1 MQDKGQVNLSLA
13 ALLVAIL
20 KGVHYAFVYSQ
31 ANLVLIVLAKSRFG
45 GDTDS
50 HLFGES
56 NALDQ
61 CLQDHFNPLRFRGY
75 PAVGFRLGTCM
86 GNIAQSPK
94 SIQYMI
100 LEEFVDALCSSQTG
114 KTMLNL
120 KVRGTN
126 EFLSA

>member
-1 MQDKGQVNLSLA
+1 MQHKSQVNLSFA
-13 ALLVAIL
+13 ALLIPIL
-20 KGVHYAFVYSQ
+20 KSVHNAFVHGE
-31 ANLVLIVLAKSRFG
+31 ANLILIVLAKTRFS

-61 CLQDHFNPLRFRGY
+61 CLQDHFNPLRFRGH